1 MTKMSKRMRRIMTV
15 FPWIELLLS
24 VLIVGGILLLRKYP
38 DTVTYTY
45 ENKEII
51 SSSLHKNISS
61 AALTLG
67 FWIVVVWC
75 IIITAICIFRRIK
88 TDEDTSKLYSFT
100 WIVTALCTV
109 ILFFGWFI
117 SEDSLLGDYDPK
129 CFEFSDGEHTVV
141 IEEESW
147 LLGGWGN
154 IYQVNDDGS
163 AQRLSRFST
172 DDGFRNEG
180 SYDINWHD
188 DSADITY
195 DNGNGGRETV
205 TVKFED

>member
-1 MTKMSKRMRRIMTV
+1 MSKRSRAISVLLAVLPLILAACALFFYAISKKLPNKTLYSYHNNQITSMTV
-15 FPWIELLLS
+15 LGIIGCCVLALFVCISAAALVLFKPRKGQQCDEQISKSYKTARRGAVITL
-24 VLIVGGILLLRKYP
+24 VLI
-38 DTVTYTY
+38 
-45 ENKEII
+45 
-51 SSSLHKNISS
+51 
-61 AALTLG
+61 ALGVL
-67 FWIVVVWC
+67 F
-75 IIITAICIFRRIK
+75 
-88 TDEDTSKLYSFT
+88 Y
-100 WIVTALCTV
+100 TV
-109 ILFFGWFI
+109 ILSGWYY
-117 SEDSLLGDYDPK
+117 YDPK

-172 DDGFRNEG
+172 DDGHRNEG
-180 SYDINWHD
+180 NYDINWHD

-205 TVKFED
+205 TVKFEY

>member
-1 MTKMSKRMRRIMTV
+1 M
-15 FPWIELLLS
+15 W
-24 VLIVGGILLLRKYP
+24 
-38 DTVTYTY
+38 
-45 ENKEII
+45 II
-51 SSSLHKNISS
+51 SGIS
-61 AALTLG
+61 AA
-67 FWIVVVWC
+67 
-75 IIITAICIFRRIK
+75 
-88 TDEDTSKLYSFT
+88 
-100 WIVTALCTV
+100 
-109 ILFFGWFI
+109 ILFVGAVLVE
-117 SEDSLLGDYDPK
+117 SSSDTDPK

-180 SYDINWHD
+180 NYDINWHD